1 MAEPQNNYEALV
13 LGLKLAITAP
23 SEEKAKEC
31 LKIVDSLDVS
41 ELEIERAK
49 KEALKQIEQ
58 EES

>member
-31 LKIVDSLDVS
+31 LKIFYIST
-41 ELEIERAK
+41 
-49 KEALKQIEQ
+49 
-58 EES
+58 